1 VIRVQSFVCHL
12 EGGTTERSVP
22 VEIES
27 NRFLS
32 VVRNDSSDEEK
43 KKVGRVQSLV
53 CHLEG
58 GTTER
63 SVTAELKSEKV
74 KK

>member
-1 VIRVQSFVCHL
+1 MS
-12 EGGTTERSVP
+12 ERSVP
-22 VEIES
+22 VEIGS

-32 VVRNDSSDEEK
+32 VVRNDSSDEEE
-43 KKVGRVQSLV
+43 KKVGRVQSSVIRVQCLV